1 MGYEQGLL
9 KSLEQSER
17 KVTLVQANRVRQLC
31 SCGWDPEQ
39 DGQNRRSCALSL
51 WRSDAAIAN
60 SATLGRAKATALI
73 RSPTPASERSL
84 RGRTK
89 STQQRV
95 TRDRT
100 S

>member
-51 WRSDAAIAN
+51 WRNDAAIAN
-60 SATLGRAKATALI
+60 SATLGRAKATA
-73 RSPTPASERSL
+73 
-84 RGRTK
+84 
-89 STQQRV
+89 
-95 TRDRT
+95 
-100 S
+100 

>member
-31 SCGWDPEQ
+31 SCGCDLEQ

-60 SATLGRAKATALI
+60 SATLGRAKATA
-73 RSPTPASERSL
+73 
-84 RGRTK
+84 
-89 STQQRV
+89 
-95 TRDRT
+95 
-100 S
+100 